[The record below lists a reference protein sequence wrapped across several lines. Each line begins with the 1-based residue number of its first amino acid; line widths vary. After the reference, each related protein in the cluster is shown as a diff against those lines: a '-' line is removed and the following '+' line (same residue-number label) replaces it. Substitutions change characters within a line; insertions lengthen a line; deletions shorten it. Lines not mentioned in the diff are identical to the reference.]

1 MITAGFWV
9 LGASLWMQIGYMGA
23 TLERIS
29 TRVDGGPRGLRQLL
43 AFGAGRCSKGRT
55 STTRGSSLVNLNP
68 PVWTV
73 LISPLGLL
81 EPLTAYRVFVLI
93 SLVIVV
99 AYLAWTVEELRLR
112 PGWTAVG
119 VVMLFLS
126 SPLLATLALGQV
138 YPVLALGLVAA
149 WVADRRERQE
159 VSGAALGLVVALK
172 PSLLPVL
179 LWPLVR
185 RRWRALVAAV
195 VSGAVATLV
204 GVVVLGPGAT
214 LDYIG
219 VLRDRS
225 VSAYWDNASLPSAA
239 ARLFTENP
247 YAQNVATLPWMVP
260 VGYALGIAAIVLT
273 AMRVRHGPE
282 VGLWVLVAASLL
294 ASPIAW
300 HNYLVLLGPGI
311 LLLLARGMAAPAFLL
326 LALQSIPAQW
336 PLHLEREGHGRGVA
350 GDDALPVHPDRAL
363 ARPPGRDEGAAR
375 GAGQRSP
382 GDAGTRALKRGI
394 LPFGYRDPVLPNG
407 KVEEMAE
414 TLMQRI
420 VEALPFLD
428 RIADA
433 VQPKVQEAVD
443 AGGTTARNV
452 LDGVWLEAP
461 LHPALTDVPIGAWTA
476 ALVFDGLDL
485 ATGRSP

>member
-1 MITAGFWV
+1 VRKTGGSGVWDAVMITAGFWV
-9 LGASLWMQIGYMGA
+9 LGASLWLQIGYLSG
-23 TLERIS
+23 TLERIATGS
-29 TRVDGGPRGLRQLL
+29 MEIHVDFDSFWRSARAMLEGQDIYDTGVR
-43 AFGAGRCSKGRT
+43 
-55 STTRGSSLVNLNP
+55 LVNLNP
-68 PVWTV
+68 PVWTA

-119 VVMLFLS
+119 VLMLLLS

-149 WVADRRERQE
+149 WIADRRERDE

-179 LWPLVR
+179 LWPLAR
-185 RRWRALVAAV
+185 RRWRAFVAAV
-195 VSGAVATLV
+195 VSGAVVTLIGAV
-204 GVVVLGPGAT
+204 ILGPGAT

-225 VSAYWDNASLPSAA
+225 VSAYWDNASIPSAA

-247 YAQNVATLPWMVP
+247 YAQNIATLPWMVT
-260 VGYALGIAAIVLT
+260 VGYALGIATIALT

-300 HNYLVLLGPGI
+300 HNYLVLLGPGV

-336 PLHLEREGHGRGVA
+336 LLIWNDRGTVAASLAMTLYLYILIAHWLALLAATREPAGARER
-350 GDDALPVHPDRAL
+350 
-363 ARPPGRDEGAAR
+363 
-375 GAGQRSP
+375 
-382 GDAGTRALKRGI
+382 
-394 LPFGYRDPVLPNG
+394 
-407 KVEEMAE
+407 
-414 TLMQRI
+414 
-420 VEALPFLD
+420 
-428 RIADA
+428 
-433 VQPKVQEAVD
+433 
-443 AGGTTARNV
+443 
-452 LDGVWLEAP
+452 
-461 LHPALTDVPIGAWTA
+461 
-476 ALVFDGLDL
+476 
-485 ATGRSP
+485 TGSG

>member
-9 LGASLWMQIGYMGA
+9 LAASLWMQIGYMSG
-23 TLERIS
+23 TLERIATGS
-29 TRVDGGPRGLRQLL
+29 MQIHVDFDSFWRSARAMLEGQDIYDTGVR
-43 AFGAGRCSKGRT
+43 
-55 STTRGSSLVNLNP
+55 LVNLNP
-68 PVWTV
+68 PVWTAI
-73 LISPLGLL
+73 ISPLGLL

-119 VVMLFLS
+119 VLMLLLS

-138 YPVLALGLVAA
+138 YPVLTLGLVAA
-149 WVADRRERQE
+149 WVADRRERDE

-179 LWPLVR
+179 LWPLAR
-185 RRWRALVAAV
+185 QRWRALVSAL
-195 VSGAVATLV
+195 VSGAVVTLI
-204 GVVVLGPGAT
+204 GVVILGPGAT

-225 VSAYWDNASLPSAA
+225 VSAYWDNASIPSAA

-247 YAQNVATLPWMVP
+247 YAQNVATLPWMIP
-260 VGYALGIAAIVLT
+260 VGYALGIAAIALT

-300 HNYLVLLGPGI
+300 HNYLVLLGPGV

-336 PLHLEREGHGRGVA
+336 PLIWNQRGTVVASLAMTLYLYILIAHWLALLAATREPAGAREG
-350 GDDALPVHPDRAL
+350 
-363 ARPPGRDEGAAR
+363 
-375 GAGQRSP
+375 
-382 GDAGTRALKRGI
+382 
-394 LPFGYRDPVLPNG
+394 
-407 KVEEMAE
+407 
-414 TLMQRI
+414 
-420 VEALPFLD
+420 
-428 RIADA
+428 
-433 VQPKVQEAVD
+433 
-443 AGGTTARNV
+443 
-452 LDGVWLEAP
+452 
-461 LHPALTDVPIGAWTA
+461 
-476 ALVFDGLDL
+476 
-485 ATGRSP
+485 TGSG